1 MGIDERI
8 SQYLNKTSRKHAVP
22 YEEGEMVPVRV
33 TKLVDYGAFVVTK
46 DQHLVPGLIHISQIP
61 PGFNLEVND
70 LLEAQVKQIKDD
82 NKLELSLIHLAEREE
97 TPFAV
102 LKEMKDK
109 LPEKELPKEEIDDII
124 EFFSKEFGLVSDN
137 SKKKI
142 QELVKRMGVFHFT
155 ITMMKALP
163 GFKRDL
169 VYHFLKEVEQAG
181 DCL

>member
-1 MGIDERI
+1 MLARLCVIFKGFLTVFVFPSITDTVLSPE
-8 SQYLNKTSRKHAVP
+8 L
-22 YEEGEMVPVRV
+22 V
-33 TKLVDYGAFVVTK
+33 TY
-46 DQHLVPGLIHISQIP
+46 
-61 PGFNLEVND
+61 
-70 LLEAQVKQIKDD
+70 